1 METDD
6 RGKKSWRLFLL
17 FVGLALLG
25 SALSAVLGPSCG
37 KCGGAGEGLL
47 GRGRTLAIMGTLY
60 YMVLLGAS
68 LLAGPCLPVFAGIQ
82 VAAGIHGV
90 LLVVLWQRGQACPL
104 CIGTALS
111 AIAALIS
118 SILLEPRNAWRG
130 AYVLPSTSFLFQS
143 WILIGGGGGVTLPP
157 AAQAEV
163 RNIAEQEVSA
173 SASLPGRARMV
184 AFVRADC
191 GYCRILEEEVVP
203 ALKRDF
209 GDRLAFEPRS
219 AEAMPGMPTPTLILS
234 GQAGRRVFPGLPPE
248 EDLRAAILTVMGES
262 HESKTVL
269 SQSR

>member
-47 GRGRTLAIMGTLY
+47 GGGRTLAIMGTLY

-130 AYVLPSTSFLFQS
+130 AYVLPGAAFLFQS
-143 WILIGGGGGVTLPP
+143 WLILGSGVGVTLPP
-157 AAQAEV
+157 SAQAEIQRTV
-163 RNIAEQEVSA
+163 AEEARSPLSPSGQ
-173 SASLPGRARMV
+173 ARMV

-191 GYCRILEEEVVP
+191 GYCRILEEDVVP

-209 GDRLAFEPRS
+209 GDRFAFEPRS
-219 AEAMPGMPTPTLILS
+219 AEAMPGMPTPTLVLS
-234 GQAGRRVFPGLPPE
+234 GKAGRRVFPGLPPDA
-248 EDLRAAILTVMGES
+248 DLRAAILTVMGES